1 MRKNEEIKE
10 IFWSHFNTR
19 LPVGLPNAIPRF
31 NFINYRKSKKF
42 EAEDYIGDLYSIGM
56 IISNK
61 MKTIFESHYL
71 PNNLLVPATLK
82 FQYKYFDTFWFFC
95 LTEAS
100 TDAIDFSKSYF
111 FIDDG
116 KASVTPLKNLDI
128 YADKLIKFDNKSV
141 LYKEMY
147 KYTFPIRG
155 YKITLS
161 NDKYYDIIHLGSLIG
176 PNLLFSE
183 KIVERLNSS
192 KMTNCVFKEYIL
204 VNQNK
209 NK

>member
-1 MRKNEEIKE
+1 MKYYSIDFDYENFPKGSAIDQTGGVLRKNEEIKE

-95 LTEAS
+95 LCSEC
-100 TDAIDFSKSYF
+100 
-111 FIDDG
+111 G
-116 KASVTPLKNLDI
+116 
-128 YADKLIKFDNKSV
+128 
-141 LYKEMY
+141 
-147 KYTFPIRG
+147 
-155 YKITLS
+155 
-161 NDKYYDIIHLGSLIG
+161 
-176 PNLLFSE
+176 LL
-183 KIVERLNSS
+183 VG
-192 KMTNCVFKEYIL
+192 
-204 VNQNK
+204 
-209 NK
+209 